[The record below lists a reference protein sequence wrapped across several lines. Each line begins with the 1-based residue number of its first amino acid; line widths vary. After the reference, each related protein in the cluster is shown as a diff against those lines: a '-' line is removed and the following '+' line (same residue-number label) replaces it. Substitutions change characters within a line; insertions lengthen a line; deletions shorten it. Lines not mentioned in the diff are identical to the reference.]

1 MPPSKL
7 TLSSAFKAIPSP
19 WSPRIAARLNGQ
31 EVKLARLEG
40 EFIWHHHEN
49 EDELFLVVTGR
60 LLMEFRDGTV
70 ELGPGEMI
78 VVPRGVEHRPVAPEG
93 AEVVLFEPAGTVN
106 TGNVTNERTVEAK
119 ELRER

>member
-7 TLSSAFKAIPSP
+7 SLSAAFLEVTQP

-31 EVKLARLEG
+31 EVKLTRLEG

-49 EDELFLVVTGR
+49 EDELFLVVSG
-60 LLMEFRDGTV
+60 LLRMEFRDGVV
-70 ELGPGEMI
+70 ELEPGELI
-78 VVPRGVEHRPVAPEG
+78 VVPRGVEHRPVAPDG

-106 TGNVTNERTVEAK
+106 TGNVTSDRTTTAE
-119 ELRER
+119 EL